1 MRVGDNRNYPILV
14 EQINQR
20 SQLESS
26 KQINASTLTWKDI
39 LDLLLNLII
48 DPVMNALM
56 GSKMNPFADLAKHC
70 CHLLARVIAE
80 LVYQCS
86 CSEVGSFLL

>member
-1 MRVGDNRNYPILV
+1 M
-14 EQINQR
+14 
-20 SQLESS
+20 
-26 KQINASTLTWKDI
+26 
-39 LDLLLNLII
+39 LDRLLNLII
-48 DPVMNALM
+48 DPVSNALM

-86 CSEVGSFLL
+86 SSEVSNNCFIEDI